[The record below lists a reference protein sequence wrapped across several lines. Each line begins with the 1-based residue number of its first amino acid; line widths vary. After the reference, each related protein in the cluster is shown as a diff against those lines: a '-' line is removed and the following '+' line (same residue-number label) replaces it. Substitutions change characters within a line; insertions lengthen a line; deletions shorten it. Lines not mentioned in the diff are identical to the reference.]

1 MAKLAALTILL
12 AMAMATILS
21 VHGTRTLERADQ
33 VTILEV
39 FVGGRAPFAPSL
51 LMVHLKKRQ
60 LAPSQQD
67 AKPVIVTKRH
77 QCLSLWMT
85 SLKKQQVAPSQR
97 GTTPFFG
104 P

>member
-1 MAKLAALTILL
+1 MAKLAALTTLL

-21 VHGTRTLERADQ
+21 VHGTRTLERVDQ
-33 VTILEV
+33 VTILE
-39 FVGGRAPFAPSL
+39 APSL

-60 LAPSQQD
+60 LAPSQQV
-67 AKPVIVTKRH
+67 AIPVIVTKRH

-97 GTTPFFG
+97 DTVFRALSGAAY
-104 P
+104 

>member
-1 MAKLAALTILL
+1 
-12 AMAMATILS
+12 
-21 VHGTRTLERADQ
+21 
-33 VTILEV
+33 
-39 FVGGRAPFAPSL
+39 
-51 LMVHLKKRQ
+51 MVHLKKRQ

-97 GTTPFFG
+97 GTVRLIAPIRHRFSG
-104 P
+104 PKWHSLLKRCYHV